1 VLPDLPSNENNS
13 FDHHNSYNKGPN
25 LAFFSFT
32 KSPSNSLPT
41 IKFPKNHITS
51 SYLSNMPKTT
61 KAKIWPLRTLGVKN
75 PMHDAQIQRIDN
87 EIFNLQS
94 ENTNLQV
101 H

>member
-1 VLPDLPSNENNS
+1 
-13 FDHHNSYNKGPN
+13 
-25 LAFFSFT
+25 
-32 KSPSNSLPT
+32 
-41 IKFPKNHITS
+41 
-51 SYLSNMPKTT
+51 MPKTT